1 MITPK
6 RQGFF
11 KVSGVI
17 DIDGIGFG
25 DRLTYIA
32 LTRVALLNM
41 GCDDDIC
48 GYMLDEINAD
58 DSQRRAELFYCLAY
72 CVDFMGERGMTF
84 GDKTVEV
91 NEQVISR
98 LDSLY
103 DMFMSHWKSINA

>member
-1 MITPK
+1 
-6 RQGFF
+6 
-11 KVSGVI
+11 
-17 DIDGIGFG
+17 
-25 DRLTYIA
+25 
-32 LTRVALLNM
+32 M

-58 DSQRRAELFYCLAY
+58 DSQRRAELFIVLRTALT
-72 CVDFMGERGMTF
+72 FMGERGMTF

-103 DMFMSHWKSINA
+103 DMFMSRWKSINA